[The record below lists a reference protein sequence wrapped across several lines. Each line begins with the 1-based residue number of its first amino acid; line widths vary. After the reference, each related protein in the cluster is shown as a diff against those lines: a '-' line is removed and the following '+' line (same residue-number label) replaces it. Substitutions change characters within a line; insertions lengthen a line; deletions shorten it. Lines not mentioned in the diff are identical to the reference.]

1 MKDFFAGLLKAYAV
15 VAAYAVALI
24 ALVIVVLVA
33 QGALTGERVR
43 AAFQTLRAATPSSA
57 PSPGSAPEGKPSA
70 GIAEREKI
78 LELRMQ
84 ELRTL
89 DERTATRLS
98 LIRAEQET
106 LDRKRQEAIA
116 ASAEAKKAQEE
127 FGLTKSDAE
136 LAANVPILSR
146 MEAPGIVSVLKSG
159 DDARFVRYLRA
170 LRPGKAA
177 EVIEALR
184 SDPQFD
190 EEFRRVAPEAPAG
203 TKSRFERLN
212 DEFKKAP

>member
-1 MKDFFAGLLKAYAV
+1 MKDFVAWLLKAYSV
-15 VAAYAVALI
+15 VAAYAVALF
-24 ALVIVVLVA
+24 ALIVLVLFT
-33 QGALTGERVR
+33 QGAVTNERVR
-43 AAFQTLRAATPSSA
+43 AAFQALRSTTPPAEPAAA
-57 PSPGSAPEGKPSA
+57 PKATG
-70 GIAEREKI
+70 GIAEREQI
-78 LELRMQ
+78 LEK
-84 ELRTL
+84 RTEEARAL

-106 LDRKRQEAIA
+106 LDRKRQESTA
-116 ASAEAKKAQEE
+116 AAAEAKKAQEE
-127 FGLTKSDAE
+127 FAQVKSDAE

-146 MEAPGIVSVLKSG
+146 MEAPGIVSVLRSG

-170 LRPGKAA
+170 LRPTKAA

-190 EEFRRVAPEAPAG
+190 EEFRRVAPEAPPG

-212 DEFKKAP
+212 EEFKKAP

>member
-1 MKDFFAGLLKAYAV
+1 MKDFVAWLLKAYAV
-15 VAAYAVALI
+15 AAGYALALVALI
-24 ALVIVVLVA
+24 VLVLFV

-43 AAFQTLRAATPSSA
+43 AAFQTLRTLKPPPEPASA
-57 PSPGSAPEGKPSA
+57 PAKPSA
-70 GIAEREKI
+70 GIAEREQI
-78 LELRMQ
+78 LEKRTE
-84 ELRTL
+84 ELRAL
-89 DERTATRLS
+89 DERTSTRLS

-106 LDRKRQEAIA
+106 LDRKRQEATA
-116 ASAEAKKAQEE
+116 AAAEAKKAREE
-127 FGLTKSDAE
+127 FAQAKSDAE

-146 MEAPGIVSVLKSG
+146 MEAPGIVSVLRTG

-190 EEFRRVAPEAPAG
+190 EEFRRIPPEAPPG
-203 TKSRFERLN
+203 MKSRFERLN
-212 DEFKKAP
+212 EEFKKAP